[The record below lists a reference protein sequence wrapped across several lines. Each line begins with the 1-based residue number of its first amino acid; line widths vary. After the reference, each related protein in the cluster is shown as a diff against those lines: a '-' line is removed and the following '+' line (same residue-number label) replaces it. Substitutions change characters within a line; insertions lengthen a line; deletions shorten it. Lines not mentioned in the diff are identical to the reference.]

1 MTFDVLFIIFQ
12 NYLFGEYL
20 SKRDTYHVKL
30 LFKRFIRIGP
40 IFPTKFLVPMR
51 INPVLNPFAGVSLQ

>member
-40 IFPTKFLVPMR
+40 IFPTRFLVP
-51 INPVLNPFAGVSLQ
+51 IELILY